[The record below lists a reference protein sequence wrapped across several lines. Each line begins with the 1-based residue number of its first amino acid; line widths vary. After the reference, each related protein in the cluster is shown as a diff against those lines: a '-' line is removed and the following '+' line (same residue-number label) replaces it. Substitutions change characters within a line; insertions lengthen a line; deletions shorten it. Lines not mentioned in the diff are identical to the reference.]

1 MVIKSFFGWMKTEW
15 YHSTFMIH
23 HPNWVGPTN
32 EHLFGWVLSN
42 CFHDLV
48 TKKKM
53 DESNEKWKQV
63 SAVFKTQK
71 LKLSGMSVNKMRLW
85 APKVNVLS
93 HPSQALGYYHWSS
106 FVPFQ
111 FSPKF
116 LLKIFPLLTSLSQPL
131 LIFTSLFIPNK
142 LAPWHRSSWS
152 KHWTRPK
159 KDTAWLKNNAWSK
172 HWTRPKSSLASLLS
186 SVTVSIPFSPSPRCN
201 VYLSLPLHFPCPW
214 SSLVFLLDVKEGFWF
229 KVLMLIVACETTF
242 LYNLLKH

>member
-1 MVIKSFFGWMKTEW
+1 MTQWNGCEWPKLKTSFTYFQNSKTEFQW
-15 YHSTFMIH
+15 QVGKLDEI
-23 HPNWVGPTN
+23 VGPSPVHCHIRN
-32 EHLFGWVLSN
+32 RLS
-42 CFHDLV
+42 
-48 TKKKM
+48 
-53 DESNEKWKQV
+53 
-63 SAVFKTQK
+63 
-71 LKLSGMSVNKMRLW
+71 
-85 APKVNVLS
+85 
-93 HPSQALGYYHWSS
+93 YYRWSS
-106 FVPFQ
+106 SISFQ
-111 FSPKF
+111 FSEKF
-116 LLKIFPLLTSLSQPL
+116 LLKIFPLLTFLSQPL

-142 LAPWHRSSWS
+142 LAPWHRSPWS

-172 HWTRPKSSLASLLS
+172 HWTRPESSSASLLS